1 VYTIWLPMLPGDS
14 RADARDRSLADP
26 RVINLWDP
34 QRLSGRWLADH
45 RTGSLEEPG
54 RVVWDAFLGF
64 DPSARWTQD
73 LTGLVTAGSTIIGNT
88 GNLERDFVPLL

>member
-1 VYTIWLPMLPGDS
+1 MMPGDS
-14 RADARDRSLADP
+14 RADARDRALPDP

-45 RTGSLEEPG
+45 RTGNLEQPG
-54 RVVWDAFLGF
+54 SVVWDAFLGF

-73 LTGLVTAGSTIIGNT
+73 LTGLVTAGSTIIGST
-88 GNLERDFVPLL
+88 GNLEREFRPLLQRNRQ

>member
-1 VYTIWLPMLPGDS
+1 MLPGDS
-14 RADARDRSLADP
+14 RTEARKRALDDP

-45 RTGSLEEPG
+45 RSGELEEPG

-64 DPSARWTQD
+64 DASARWTQD
-73 LTGLVTAGSTIIGNT
+73 LTGLVSAGSTIIGNT
-88 GNLERDFVPLL
+88 DKLQRDFLPLL

>member
-1 VYTIWLPMLPGDS
+1 MMPGDS
-14 RADARDRSLADP
+14 RTEARNRALDDP
-26 RVINLWDP
+26 RVNLWDR

-45 RTGSLEEPG
+45 RSGDLEEPG

-64 DPSARWTQD
+64 NRSARWTQD

-88 GNLERDFVPLL
+88 DKLRHDFLPLL